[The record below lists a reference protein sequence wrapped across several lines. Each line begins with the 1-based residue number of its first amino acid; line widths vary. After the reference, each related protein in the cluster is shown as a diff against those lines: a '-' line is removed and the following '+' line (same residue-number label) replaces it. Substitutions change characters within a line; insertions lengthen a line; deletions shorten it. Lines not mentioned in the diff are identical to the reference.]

1 MTILCATDFSQ
12 PADDA
17 VRVAI
22 DIARKRGET
31 LLLWHA
37 VQPQMGDPIGPYAEP
52 MRADAA
58 ARLEAGAERI
68 RSTGIT
74 VETKAVVGF
83 PDQEL
88 PTTMPADT
96 TLIVAGAR
104 GHSHGTHWLIG
115 TVVERL
121 AQVATVPLLVVR
133 QPAALQSWMEGIG
146 TLNVVVATDLSAV
159 SDFALRRA
167 NLLRVLG
174 ACNLQLLYVEYPP
187 TEYARLGVG
196 PVSVY
201 RSHRVIEDVLTHE
214 LTRRAETVNLG
225 GEVSTRIAKTVGE
238 AAAAIA
244 LEAEEADADLI
255 VVGSH
260 QRRALSRVW
269 QGSIAHGVLH
279 SAETNVL
286 VVPFHTADEE
296 IRALETVPL
305 TTIVAATDFSPCG
318 NRAVAWACSMAPRGA
333 HVVLVNVVRRDSE
346 ADASSREL
354 DRVKATVSR
363 GDGRRV
369 DTVAMVGKD
378 VAATICATAERVGA
392 DVVIVGR
399 HSRSRASQLFLG
411 SVSGEVLARSR
422 RPVLIVPDPATI

>member
-58 ARLEAGAERI
+58 ARLEAGADRI

-83 PDQEL
+83 PDQDL

-121 AQVATVPLLVVR
+121 ARVATVPMLVVR
-133 QPAALQSWMEGIG
+133 QPAALLSWMEGIG

-167 NLLRVLG
+167 NLLRALG
-174 ACNLQLLYVEYPP
+174 ACNLELLYVEYPP

-201 RSHRVIEDVLTHE
+201 RSHRVIDDVLTHE

-225 GEVSTRIAKTVGE
+225 GEVSTRIAKTLGQTG
-238 AAAAIA
+238 ALIA
-244 LEAEEADADLI
+244 EEAEEADADLI
-255 VVGSH
+255 VVGTH

-363 GDGRRV
+363 GDGMRV
-369 DTVAMVGKD
+369 DTVTMVGKD

-399 HSRSRASQLFLG
+399 HTRSRASQLFLG